1 MEIMDAKAKKSRA
14 TKSPRKEVK
23 TRILLDLHA
32 LKQERKS
39 RLETTL
45 GRFLECQEL
54 QISSA
59 LVARTV
65 EQCSRWQA
73 RRRLIRKHAEEG
85 LFPKLLSCYMPR
97 TCSGAGE
104 KELQHAKLRLFLV
117 PEGTTFDISARSLL
131 VGGVPGVIRVEVGDR
146 RCQVRCVGAEIL
158 LIHDAVLVH
167 DERHHAGVAVFGRV
181 GDERNAAPELAV
193 HQVIAGAALCG

>member
-85 LFPKLLSCYMPR
+85 LFSKLLSC
-97 TCSGAGE
+97 
-104 KELQHAKLRLFLV
+104 
-117 PEGTTFDISARSLL
+117 
-131 VGGVPGVIRVEVGDR
+131 
-146 RCQVRCVGAEIL
+146 
-158 LIHDAVLVH
+158 
-167 DERHHAGVAVFGRV
+167 
-181 GDERNAAPELAV
+181 
-193 HQVIAGAALCG
+193 